1 MDIIINL
8 ANQVCEKIDVMTE
21 LLYQENV
28 TEGYSILN
36 TVIAQMDQLINHIS
50 AYQTKTSQTIVDEQK
65 LLGSVGEAFQAM
77 EEKDIVLLADIFN
90 YDIKEQLEQ
99 LIRA

>member
-21 LLYQENV
+21 LLYQENI

-36 TVIAQMDQLINHIS
+36 TLIAQMDQLINHIS
-50 AYQTKTSQTIVDEQK
+50 VYQTKTSQTIVDEQR

-99 LIRA
+99 LIHA